1 MREIVADTSERADDP
16 MIIRT
21 TGAGKRARK
30 PGVSRFTPGEP
41 KCAGAHPDAA

>member
-21 TGAGKRARK
+21 TGAGKRARYLVT
-30 PGVSRFTPGEP
+30 G
-41 KCAGAHPDAA
+41 